1 MSPQEY
7 LARAVDESAW
17 ITLRT
22 IDGRVL
28 MGRPAPHRTDPDLVI
43 IRTGSRG
50 RPPVVHPADVEDV
63 IFE

>member
-1 MSPQEY
+1 MSPAEY
-7 LARAVDESAW
+7 LQRAVEESAW
-17 ITLRT
+17 ITVRT

-28 MGRPAPHRTDPDLVI
+28 TGRPAPHRTDPDLVV

-50 RPPVVHPADVEDV
+50 RPPVVHLADVEDV